1 MAGTVLVIGA
11 TGTIGS
17 AVVSE
22 LEASRSIIAAAR
34 TSGERIDLADHASIE
49 SAMTRIGEEHGPLDG
64 IISCAGGGMIGR
76 VSEYDLD
83 DFLPR
88 LAPKLLGQVALVR
101 HGSRIVRPGGAI
113 VLTSGILEVE
123 PQVGTSHLAVINAG
137 LRGFVRNAAV
147 EYESLRISV
156 VSPGLVE
163 ESPQEVLD
171 LFAGMSRISAA
182 ELAGIYRKALEDGPT
197 GQVHEAFGT

>member
-11 TGTIGS
+11 TGSIGS

-22 LEASRSIIAAAR
+22 LKSSRSIIAAAR

-49 SAMTRIGEEHGPLDG
+49 AAMIRIGEEHGPLDG

-88 LAPKLLGQVALVR
+88 LAPKLLGQVAVVR

-147 EYESLRISV
+147 EYEGLRVSV

-171 LFAGMSRISAA
+171 LF
-182 ELAGIYRKALEDGPT
+182 
-197 GQVHEAFGT
+197 GQVAFHLFRPCGYCSGLWRQNLAENFKKLKQN

>member
-1 MAGTVLVIGA
+1 MTGPVLIIGA

-22 LEASRSIIAAAR
+22 LEDSRSIIAAAR

-49 SAMTRIGEEHGPLDG
+49 AAMARIGKDHGPLDG

-76 VSEYDLD
+76 VSDYDLD

-88 LAPKLLGQVALVR
+88 LGPKLLGQVALVR
-101 HGSRIVRPGGAI
+101 HGSRIIRPGGAI
-113 VLTSGILEVE
+113 VLTSGILESS
-123 PQVGTSHLAVINAG
+123 PQVGMSHLAVINAG
-137 LRGFVRNAAV
+137 LRGFVRNAAL
-147 EYESLRISV
+147 EYPELRISV

-163 ESPQEVLD
+163 ESPPKVLD
-171 LFAGMSRISAA
+171 LFGDMSRIAA
-182 ELAGIYRKALEDGPT
+182 GKLAGVYRHAIEHGES
-197 GQVHEAFGT
+197 GVVHEAFGD

>member
-1 MAGTVLVIGA
+1 MTGPVLVIGA

-22 LEASRSIIAAAR
+22 LQGSHSIIAAAR
-34 TSGERIDLADHASIE
+34 TSGESIDLADHGSIE
-49 SAMTRIGEEHGPLDG
+49 AAMTRIGEEHGPLDG

>member
-182 ELAGIYRKALEDGPT
+182 ELAGVYRKALEDGPT